1 MTMPKFF
8 ELFNKVLLALES
20 GDEVHRKDLRVMVAE
35 KLNLTEDEMNET
47 MSGGGRRI
55 YSRIHWATE
64 YLVQAEAINRPKRGY
79 LQITDFGRE
88 LLAKYPSGIALE
100 DVRNT
105 PGVLA
110 WTERSIA
117 KREERN
123 SKSVEADTYLTS
135 EFSSEGSP
143 LENIESAF
151 YVMRSA
157 LAGELLDRI
166 RNERPDFFEQLVLQL
181 LHKMGYGASP
191 ADIEHIGGSGD
202 EGVDGVIHHD
212 QLGLDKIYIQA
223 KRYKDD
229 STIGRPAIQS
239 FVGALSG
246 KKATRGVFLATTKFS
261 KEAKEYVEGLTGFNV
276 VLIDGN
282 RLVDLM
288 IEHKVGVTTEQTF
301 ELLSID
307 ANFFNEDF

>member
-1 MTMPKFF
+1 MTMPKFH
-8 ELFNKVLLALES
+8 ELFNKVLAAL
-20 GDEVHRKDLRVMVAE
+20 DEGSEFHRKELRVVVAE
-35 KLNLTEDEMNET
+35 KLGLSEDELNET
-47 MSGGGRRI
+47 MSGGGKRI

-64 YLVQAEAINRPKRGY
+64 YLVQAGAINRPKRGY
-79 LQITDFGRE
+79 LEITEFGRQ
-88 LLAKYPSGIALE
+88 LLKENPNGIALE

-117 KREERN
+117 KREARN
-123 SKSVEADTYLTS
+123 TDDGQDISLDEQFGND
-135 EFSSEGSP
+135 GSP

-151 YVMRSA
+151 NVMRSA
-157 LAGELLDRI
+157 LAGELLERI
-166 RNERPDFFEQLVLQL
+166 RNESPDFFEHLVLEL
-181 LHKMGYGASP
+181 LHKMGYGAKL

-261 KEAKEYVEGLTGFNV
+261 KDAKDYVENLTGFTV

-282 RLVDLM
+282 RLADLM
-288 IEHKVGVTTEQTF
+288 IEHKVGVAIEDTF

-307 ANFFNEDF
+307 ENFFGEEF

>member
-1 MTMPKFF
+1 MTMPKFH
-8 ELFNKVLLALES
+8 ELFNKVLAAL
-20 GDEVHRKDLRVMVAE
+20 DEGSEFHRKELRVVVAE
-35 KLNLTEDEMNET
+35 KLGLSEDELNET
-47 MSGGGRRI
+47 MSGGGKRI

-64 YLVQAEAINRPKRGY
+64 YLVQAGAINRPKRGY
-79 LQITDFGRE
+79 LEITEFGRQ
-88 LLAKYPSGIALE
+88 LLKENPNGIALE

-117 KREERN
+117 KREARN
-123 SKSVEADTYLTS
+123 TDDGQDISLDEQFGND
-135 EFSSEGSP
+135 GSP

-151 YVMRSA
+151 SVMRSA
-157 LAGELLDRI
+157 LAGELLERI
-166 RNERPDFFEQLVLQL
+166 RNESPDFFEHLVLEL
-181 LHKMGYGASP
+181 LHKMGYGAKP

-261 KEAKEYVEGLTGFNV
+261 KDAKDYVENLTGFTV

-282 RLVDLM
+282 RLADLM
-288 IEHKVGVTTEQTF
+288 IEHKVGVAIEDTF

-307 ANFFNEDF
+307 ENFFGEEF